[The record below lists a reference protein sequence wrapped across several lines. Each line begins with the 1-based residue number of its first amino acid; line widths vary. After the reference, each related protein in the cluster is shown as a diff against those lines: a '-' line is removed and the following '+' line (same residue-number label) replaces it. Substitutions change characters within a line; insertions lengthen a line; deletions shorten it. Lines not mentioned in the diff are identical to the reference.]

1 MARYG
6 IGIHGAGWVAG
17 AHIAAYKAD
26 PRAEVIA
33 ISSRKEASAKRL
45 AHETDCLDASIY
57 TSYDELLDDPRV
69 DVISICTPN
78 FLHADETIRA
88 AKAGKHMLIEKP
100 VALTVDELRAS
111 RDAVREAKVKTVVG
125 FVLHWNPLF
134 DIIKEQIRGGAL
146 GRIFYSEV
154 DYWHEIADWYAGWDW
169 VRSRRTGGNTFLS
182 AGCHAIDAL
191 RYFKEQDIVEVFA
204 YEVDDGSGIEEP
216 ATSVLIC
223 KFADETIGKASSSLG
238 IHSPYQFNI
247 DLLGENGTVRDNRIY
262 TAKMPGQVDYATIPT
277 IMPNSGDVA
286 HHPFNGEMTHLLD
299 SIDRD
304 EESHINL
311 DEAIN
316 THEVCIA
323 AEISA
328 TEGRPVS
335 LPLISD

>member
-26 PRAEVIA
+26 ARAEIVA
-33 ISSRKEASAKRL
+33 ISSRKAESARRL
-45 AHETDCLDASIY
+45 AQETDCADASIY
-57 TSYDELLDDPRV
+57 TSYDDLLADPRV

-78 FLHADETIRA
+78 NLHSDETVRA
-88 AKAGKHMLIEKP
+88 AKAGKHILIEKP
-100 VALTVDELRAS
+100 AALTLDELRAS
-111 RDAVREAKVKTVVG
+111 RDAVRDAGVKTVVG

-134 DIIKEQIRGGAL
+134 EIIKKQIADGAL

-169 VRSRRTGGNTFLS
+169 VKSRKTGGNTFLS
-182 AGCHAIDAL
+182 AGCHAVDTL

-204 YEVDDGSGIEEP
+204 YEVTDGSEIEE
-216 ATSVLIC
+216 ASTSVLIC
-223 KFADETIGKASSSLG
+223 KFADDTIGKASSSLG

-247 DLLGENGTVRDNRIY
+247 DLLGEEGTIRDNKIF
-262 TAKMPGQVDYATIPT
+262 TSNMPGQTDYATVPT
-277 IMPNSGDVA
+277 ILPNSGDVA
-286 HHPFNGEMTHLLD
+286 HHPFNGEMGHLLD

-304 EESHINL
+304 EESHVNL
-311 DEAIN
+311 EDAIN

-328 TEGRPVS
+328 TEGRPVR
-335 LPLISD
+335 LPLLSG

>member
-1 MARYG
+1 MAKYG

-57 TSYDELLDDPRV
+57 TNYDELLADPRV